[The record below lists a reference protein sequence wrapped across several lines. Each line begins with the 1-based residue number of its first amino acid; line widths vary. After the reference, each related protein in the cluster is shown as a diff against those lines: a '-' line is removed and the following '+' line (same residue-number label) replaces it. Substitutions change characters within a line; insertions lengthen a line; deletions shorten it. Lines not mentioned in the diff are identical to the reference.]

1 MWIEPGA
8 CRLADVVPAMV
19 DMTTDSPD
27 HHVHVDHTPLS
38 ISQWSSIVDSVKT
51 LPSGLL
57 DQMSQ
62 ASKRRA
68 NDRCRR
74 ERYRRA
80 TATKIKRGTVTQI

>member
-38 ISQWSSIVDSVKT
+38 ISQWSSIVDSALFVQCKNSAFWSFG
-51 LPSGLL
+51 PNG
-57 DQMSQ
+57 
-62 ASKRRA
+62 ASIQK
-68 NDRCRR
+68 
-74 ERYRRA
+74 
-80 TATKIKRGTVTQI
+80 KSK